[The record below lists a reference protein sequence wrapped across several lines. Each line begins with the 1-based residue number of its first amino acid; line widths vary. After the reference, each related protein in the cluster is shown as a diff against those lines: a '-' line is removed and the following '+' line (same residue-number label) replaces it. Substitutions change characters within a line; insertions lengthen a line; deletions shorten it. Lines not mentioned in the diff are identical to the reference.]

1 MRGDELVSPV
11 YVNAYSVINRGCQLR
26 PGTTRH
32 RQPVVPTGLVSG
44 RSLACL
50 GVSQPR
56 TLRGISLN
64 SSERVKA
71 VDRVGV
77 YSLCMRASLLGWLI
91 HAAIGGLACWGSR

>member
-1 MRGDELVSPV
+1 M
-11 YVNAYSVINRGCQLR
+11 
-26 PGTTRH
+26 
-32 RQPVVPTGLVSG
+32 
-44 RSLACL
+44 
-50 GVSQPR
+50 
-56 TLRGISLN
+56 N